1 MTSPSW
7 TFAPYLHVDDARTAI
22 DWYVRVLGAVEKERY
37 EMENGRIGHAELD
50 LHGNV
55 LCLADLSTNLPSPEH
70 YDQVAISLYAVV
82 PDVDAVFKRAIEA
95 GAKVD
100 RPLADQSY
108 GHRNGGFV
116 DPFGHVWYVSTP
128 IARRSD

>member
-1 MTSPSW
+1 MPEASW
-7 TFAPYLHVDDARTAI
+7 TFAPYLHVDNAREAI
-22 DWYVRVLGAVEKERY
+22 DWYVRVLGARELERY
-37 EMENGRIGHAELD
+37 EMDDGKIGHAELD

-55 LCLADLSTNLPSPEH
+55 LYLADCSTGLPMPQH
-70 YDQVAISLYAVV
+70 YNQVPIGLYAIV
-82 PDVDAVFKRAIEA
+82 PDVDDVFNRAIEA
-95 GAKVD
+95 GASVD

-128 IARRSD
+128 IAAAAQ